1 MSASFG
7 KHTRTHACTVAHV
20 LKSTTRTLTCTAV
33 LCFSYI
39 LFDRSANLHQ
49 KPNPIGSHLQKNSIY
64 DILIRVRRN
73 LYAST
78 KAFLQNIA
86 ALKVAQQFKWSN
98 SVRLVKHDEDDDT
111 SFFSSILRTFQ
122 EKTLDFDWPQKMVDQ
137 TFLTTPIRW
146 PRNQRPWCS
155 VKILFISLYVRET
168 KIPALNAFYDCSE
181 MKASKNGQCCR

>member
-1 MSASFG
+1 MSASFD

-20 LKSTTRTLTCTAV
+20 LKSSTRTLTCTAV

-86 ALKVAQQFKWSN
+86 TLKVAQQFKWSN
-98 SVRLVKHDEDDDT
+98 SVRLVKHNEECWYFFLQHFKNFSREDVGVWLTPKNGWPNFSDDT
-111 SFFSSILRTFQ
+111 
-122 EKTLDFDWPQKMVDQ
+122 
-137 TFLTTPIRW
+137 
-146 PRNQRPWCS
+146 NS
-155 VKILFISLYVRET
+155 VT
-168 KIPALNAFYDCSE
+168 
-181 MKASKNGQCCR
+181 